1 MSFLNPSGTLGVGTV
16 TTELTDRARPSHLL
30 SDTAGRRLL
39 LKLWYPAEGGTGNDD
54 ERIWQELRGDARTP
68 APVRLLLGMLR
79 ARTASRPNAR
89 FVARAP
95 ASRVVVYNHGLVS
108 FAAENTSLM
117 QELAS
122 HGCTVVAVQHA
133 EQLAEFQAL
142 GRTESAAKKKADAE
156 LTRRLKAAT
165 KNERRKLAVS
175 YYEASTSTN
184 RLVAERAVDTS
195 FVLDRLDAVLGAIPA
210 VRANAIDA
218 SSAHSIG
225 FSVGGAVAT
234 AAAQRDERVRSVV
247 NLDGGMQ
254 GALDAKGLRQAY
266 LMMYSSSNDGMNEA
280 LLPEGAQLVTPAD
293 TAHLNYHDI
302 AGLLPMLRL
311 FGVTGRTSPKP
322 FLEQRNHVVRDFV
335 VFR

>member
-1 MSFLNPSGTLGVGTV
+1 MSFLRPSGPFGVGTV
-16 TTELTDRARPSHLL
+16 TTEVTDGVRPAHLL
-30 SDTAGRRLL
+30 SDTAGRRLR
-39 LKLWYPAEGGTGNDD
+39 LKLWYPAERGTGDDD
-54 ERIWQELRGDARTP
+54 ERIWQELRDDARTP
-68 APVRLLLGMLR
+68 PPVRLLLKVLR

-142 GRTESAAKKKADAE
+142 GRAESAGKKKTDGE
-156 LTRRLKAAT
+156 LARRLKAAT
-165 KNERRKLAVS
+165 KDERRKLAVA

-195 FVLDRLDAVLGAIPA
+195 FVLDRLDTVLGSIPGL
-210 VRANAIDA
+210 RANAIDM
-218 SSAHSIG
+218 STAHAIG

-234 AAAQRDERVRSVV
+234 TAAKRDERVRSVV

-266 LMMYSSSNDGMNEA
+266 LMMYSSANDGMNDD
-280 LLPEGAQLVTPAD
+280 LLPHGAQRLTPAD

-302 AGLLPMLRL
+302 AGLLPVLRL
-311 FGVTGRTSPKP
+311 LGVTGRTSPKP
-322 FLEQRNHVVRDFV
+322 FLEQRNRVVRDFV